1 MEDKVRRSAMI
12 ALLALLALALAAPTA
27 LGQVGQGAKASGKAG
42 ELTAAW
48 WQWALSKPA
57 AENPLIGDYNG
68 GPQCDGRP
76 VTDVSGKTWF
86 LGGSTSEEPVVRT
99 CTAPVGTHFFFPVV
113 NNLNDPFPGE
123 TEEELLQQVN
133 ERLDAELANATWVVT
148 VDGRTVKEKRLV
160 RAVTGF
166 FTAEVPEGGLIDP
179 GSRQFVAGGY
189 WATLPPLPP
198 GEHIV
203 HVKITGGS
211 FDQDITYHLTVV
223 NGKSIQSAKGR

>member
-1 MEDKVRRSAMI
+1 
-12 ALLALLALALAAPTA
+12 
-27 LGQVGQGAKASGKAG
+27 LGQVGQGAKASGSAG

-68 GPQCDGRP
+68 GSQCDGEP
-76 VTDVSGKTWF
+76 VTDVSGKKWF
-86 LGGSTSEEPVVRT
+86 LGGSWLSEKPVVRT
-99 CTAPVGTHFFFPVV
+99 CTAPIGTQFFFPVV
-113 NNLNDPFPGE
+113 NNLNVPFPDE

-133 ERLDAELANATWVVT
+133 ERLDAQLAGADVEVT

-160 RAVTGF
+160 RATTGF
-166 FTAEVPEGGLIDP
+166 FTAEVPEGGLPPLDP
-179 GSRQFVAGGY
+179 GSYRLVAGGY
-189 WATLPPLPP
+189 WVTLPPLPP

-203 HVKITGGS
+203 HFKISGGS
-211 FDQDITYHLTVV
+211 FAQDITNHLTVV